1 MYLVM
6 ASTAASDFHWEVK
19 VNALQF
25 WDTTIRQQLT
35 CQGMV
40 DGRFP
45 DVTFSGS
52 PKRIT
57 TLDRREIQ
65 TRLKKVLDELARI
78 RCLAI
83 LLGSLNDPDLQVA
96 RKTAEI
102 LNMVFGHLEEHE
114 LLKKST
120 SQLVM
125 YLYSLLKA
133 QESNDSLSWI
143 LRWKKWLWILLGSR
157 KLAVETRPL

>member
-1 MYLVM
+1 MVM

-25 WDTTIRQQLT
+25 WETTIRQQLI

-45 DVTFSGS
+45 EVTFSGS

-57 TLDRREIQ
+57 TLDTREIQ
-65 TRLKKVLDELARI
+65 NRLKKVLEELARI

-120 SQLVM
+120 SQLVNLIFSM
-125 YLYSLLKA
+125 VKT
-133 QESNDSLSWI
+133 Q
-143 LRWKKWLWILLGSR
+143 
-157 KLAVETRPL
+157 

>member
-1 MYLVM
+1 MSYFCSSDEKERMYLVM
-6 ASTAASDFHWEVK
+6 ASAAASDFHWEVK

-25 WDTTIRQQLT
+25 WETTIRQQLT

-65 TRLKKVLDELARI
+65 SRLKKVLEELARI

-102 LNMVFGHLEEHE
+102 LNMVFGHLEEHD

-120 SQLVM
+120 SQAVM
-125 YLYSLLKA
+125 FIFGI
-133 QESNDSLSWI
+133 N
-143 LRWKKWLWILLGSR
+143 KK
-157 KLAVETRPL
+157 